1 MTTRETLTIRKAELF
16 AEIKD
21 NAKRR
26 AKEFVE
32 NELARIGEDNAVV
45 KLGQAI
51 INCPVYLDPKY
62 VGEELAAAGF
72 ELEKPEAL
80 DKWTFVIEW

>member
-1 MTTRETLTIRKAELF
+1 MITKETLTIKKAKLF
-16 AEIKD
+16 AEIED

-32 NELARIGEDNAVV
+32 NELVRIGEDNAVIKV
-45 KLGQAI
+45 GQAI
-51 INCPVYLDPKY
+51 INCPVYLNPKY

-72 ELEKPEAL
+72 ELEKS
-80 DKWTFVIEW
+80 DKWTFRIKW

>member
-1 MTTRETLTIRKAELF
+1 MITKETLTTKKNELF
-16 AEIKD
+16 AEVED

-32 NELARIGEDNAVV
+32 YELAQLGENNAIIM
-45 KLGQAI
+45 LGQAI
-51 INCPVYLDPKY
+51 IDCPVYLDPKY

-72 ELEKPEAL
+72 KLEKS
-80 DKWTFVIEW
+80 DKWTFRIKW